1 MAGTPTIMTRLA
13 ALQFFATPFALER
26 NLQIAERLI
35 REAAAQGAQV
45 VVLPE
50 LFNTGYVYTP
60 RLFEAAET
68 ADGPTVNWLKRLSA
82 ELKVVVGG
90 AMLLREGGDLYDA
103 FVLAD
108 VDGRI
113 SRYRKQHPFLWERCF
128 FRPGD
133 SPPVVATSVG
143 RIGLL
148 VCWDA
153 AFRSAWEALRGRADL
168 VLVSSAP
175 PRFHRAVLN
184 FPEAR
189 KVYVSELMPSL
200 LPLRDAIDD
209 WYLGGIGNGA
219 KLTGAPVASAVMA
232 GRFVTGIP
240 FPRLS
245 FALAS
250 GMRPRYWSWAGR
262 AGDATL
268 RATFYGC
275 SAVFAAGGGALA
287 VAAGEEGTAMAE
299 TTSGVAVSPE
309 SAKFNKSEFLFP
321 QVPSQIRR
329 LDSILTWPAENYYH
343 RHKQR
348 E

>member
-1 MAGTPTIMTRLA
+1 MPRLA

-26 NLQIAERLI
+26 NLQTAERLI

-50 LFNTGYVYTP
+50 LFNTGYVYAP

-68 ADGPTVNWLKRLSA
+68 EDGATMSWLKRLSA

-90 AMLLREGGDLYDA
+90 AMLLREGGDLYDT

-133 SPPVVATSVG
+133 SPLVVATSIG

-153 AFRSAWEALRGRADL
+153 AFRSAWEALRGKADL
-168 VLVSSAP
+168 VLVSSAS

-184 FPEAR
+184 FPEAH
-189 KVYVSELMPSL
+189 KVYVSELLPGL
-200 LPLRDAIDD
+200 LPRRDAIDD

-219 KLTGAPVASAVMA
+219 KLTGAPVASSVMA

-245 FALAS
+245 FALACA
-250 GMRPRYWSWAGR
+250 MRPRYWSWAGR
-262 AGDATL
+262 AGEATM

-275 SAVFAAGGGALA
+275 SAVFGAGGEALA
-287 VAAGEEGTAMAE
+287 LAAGEEGLAMAE
-299 TTSGVAVSPE
+299 VTSGVAASPE
-309 SAKFNKSEFLFP
+309 SSEFNKSEFIFP
-321 QVPSQIRR
+321 QVASQLRW
-329 LDSILTWPAENYYH
+329 LDSILKWPAGNYY
-343 RHKQR
+343 RRYK
-348 E
+348 